1 MSHYEGVIPGI
12 PLPVFPFCNM
22 ATARDAAG
30 AVYRERK
37 TNFND
42 DELSCLLEENAQ
54 HASVL
59 QCKLSN
65 NVTNLRKKPDLGRN
79 SHESEFAWQ
88 RTAHCGRIEK
98 KVGGDEERQP
108 SHHLRSS
115 LPQDRGWQKRKRA
128 VVCQP
133 GAGHIW
139 C

>member
-1 MSHYEGVIPGI
+1 
-12 PLPVFPFCNM
+12 M

-30 AVYRERK
+30 AAKRERK

-65 NVTNLRKKPDLGRN
+65 NVTNLR
-79 SHESEFAWQ
+79 
-88 RTAHCGRIEK
+88 EK
-98 KVGGDEERQP
+98 KQMWDEIAMKVNSRGNERRTVAELKKK
-108 SHHLRSS
+108 SALMKSASLRAS
-115 LPQDRGWQKRKRA
+115 LPQDRGWQERKRA

-133 GAGHIW
+133 GAGHTW